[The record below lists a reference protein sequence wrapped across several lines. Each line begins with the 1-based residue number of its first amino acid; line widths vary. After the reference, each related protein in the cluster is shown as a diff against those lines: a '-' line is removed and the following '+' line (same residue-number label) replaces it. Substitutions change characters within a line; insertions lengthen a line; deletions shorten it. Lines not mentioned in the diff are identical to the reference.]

1 MKTKL
6 FFLLALPVISVG
18 TAHGQAGAVYTNFV
32 RQVQMPSN
40 VIWDSTVVS
49 AGEQLSALAINP
61 GGARFELWTVK
72 SDPLTVFLLDT
83 RYVGTYVP
91 QAEVVIRTDDPTI
104 YNGVPRT
111 RADKGFIVDVT
122 TSGLRTEDTAPVAS
136 KSVKLL
142 RHVQSYGANG
152 DGVTL
157 GGLPFNRSLATLTS
171 QVSLI
176 NNAIHRLTYT
186 TNLIP
191 GADRMKIRGEERFS
205 VYSLEDYQ
213 SPSSQIASRFV
224 QVWPVADGLIS
235 GIVADQVIR
244 FSAPTVSF
252 AYNDLYPD
260 SRTYAQ
266 VYKGEARSGVQGAV
280 VPGSWQPVF
289 QGVPFAVTLNSQNY
303 DALLNSDGRWTMEL
317 VTETPFGIERLRT
330 PSGPIAAVTFNV
342 DRTIEVNGTVTT
354 VE

>member
-1 MKTKL
+1 MKTRL
-6 FFLLALPVISVG
+6 FIFLLLMTG
-18 TAHGQAGAVYTNFV
+18 TIVTAYGQAGATYTNFV
-32 RQVQMPSN
+32 RQVQMPSS
-40 VIWDSTVVS
+40 VIWDSTVIPE
-49 AGEQLSALAINP
+49 GQQLSALAINP

-72 SDPLTVFLLDT
+72 ADPLTVYLLDT

-91 QAEVVIRTDDPTI
+91 QADIVIMTGDPTI

-111 RADKGFIVDVT
+111 RADKGFIVDIT
-122 TSGLRTEDTAPVAS
+122 TAGLRTEPEAPVAS

-152 DGVTL
+152 DGVIIDRTQ
-157 GGLPFNRSLATLTS
+157 ATLTS
-171 QVSLI
+171 QVSLV
-176 NNAIHRLTYT
+176 NNAIHRLNYA

-191 GADRMKIRGEERFS
+191 GADRSKIRGEERFS

-213 SPSSQIASRFV
+213 SPSAQIASRFV
-224 QVWPVADGLIS
+224 QVWPVSDGTIS
-235 GIVADQVIR
+235 GLVNNQVIR
-244 FSAPTVSF
+244 FSAPTVTF
-252 AYNDLYPD
+252 AYRDLYPD

-289 QGVPFAVTLNSQNY
+289 QGTPYPPISLTSQNY
-303 DALLNSDGRWTMEL
+303 DSLLDSDGRWTMEL
-317 VTETPFGIERLRT
+317 VTETPFGIERMRT
-330 PSGPIAAVTFNV
+330 PSGQIAAVTFNV
-342 DRTIEVNGTVTT
+342 DRTIEVNSTVTT